1 MIAYIILH
9 LWEHVKIVR
18 QRLMDGLIVNLT
30 EENQVWEIQ
39 IVADKPKKSKKNHVT
54 KRYCKEVEREEIS
67 QNLLHY
73 LPSN

>member
-1 MIAYIILH
+1 
-9 LWEHVKIVR
+9 
-18 QRLMDGLIVNLT
+18 MDGLIVNLT